1 VSSIVKTTPA
11 TEPILDDTF
20 SSAVRLR
27 ICAYLSG
34 CEEADFK
41 AVQQFCDLT
50 QPNLSKNL
58 TALADRD
65 YVHIRKVA
73 SGRYTKTRL
82 RLTTRGHAAL
92 QSHVAALQDIVTTAR
107 AQQPSG

>member
-1 VSSIVKTTPA
+1 MTSKTSPA
-11 TEPILDDTF
+11 TEPALDDTF

-34 CEEADFK
+34 CEESDFR

-58 TALADRD
+58 MVLADRD
-65 YVHIRKVA
+65 YVEIRKVA
-73 SGRYTKTRL
+73 SGRYTTTRL
-82 RLTTRGHAAL
+82 RLTTIGQTAL
-92 QSHVAALQDIVTTAR
+92 QSHVAALQEIVATAR
-107 AQQPSG
+107 AQHPVD